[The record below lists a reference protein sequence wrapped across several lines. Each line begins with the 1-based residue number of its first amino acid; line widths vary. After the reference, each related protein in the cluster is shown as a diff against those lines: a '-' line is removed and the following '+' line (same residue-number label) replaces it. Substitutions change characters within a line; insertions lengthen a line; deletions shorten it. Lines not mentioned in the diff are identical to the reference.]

1 MRNFRSCV
9 YYRTCFNTLIQNVL
23 RFISNFSSFFTAIRW
38 DHIFHIFGTCINI
51 LSMFQRPV
59 ETIMYTIIAIFIHS
73 LYKVNHYPNH
83 FFFLISSGD
92 ELFKS
97 LSSSCRMLKGSVC
110 SVHDLQGQ
118 FSFKLRKI
126 VKTRGS
132 SMLLKRGDSSV
143 DVIPWHSSSAS
154 NVEVSSL
161 FQTILNKMQCSWVHY
176 NVSFFFFFPN
186 RFLHVYRT
194 RTLFLLVFRNRNE
207 PRLFY
212 FLLCSILFS
221 SRCPWSRY
229 FKKID
234 VQSLF
239 RNLWQITT
247 VYNYIFFYL
256 ICITNMSIPVVG
268 CFKWRDSFIFNLVY
282 RV

>member
-176 NVSFFFFFPN
+176 NVSFFFFFQIDFYTFIVRVLCFFWYFAIETN
-186 RFLHVYRT
+186 HV
-194 RTLFLLVFRNRNE
+194 FF
-207 PRLFY
+207 
-212 FLLCSILFS
+212 
-221 SRCPWSRY
+221 
-229 FKKID
+229 
-234 VQSLF
+234 
-239 RNLWQITT
+239 
-247 VYNYIFFYL
+247 IFFFAASFFHLVVRDLDTLKKLMFNRYL
-256 ICITNMSIPVVG
+256 EIYD
-268 CFKWRDSFIFNLVY
+268 R
-282 RV
+282 